1 MTLLAETFPWQLS
14 ARLMASSGVIPL
26 PPPPYPS
33 IHYGPKPPWPR
44 NGSLALLQKTGFL
57 SPLRPGDQPPEKAE
71 PLSPPPP
78 TPGESPGAGT
88 TSGESQ
94 SPLMTKKPKRTRR
107 KRCEKC
113 EGCRTKDNCGR
124 CSVCTNPNSTNSI
137 CKHRRCEV
145 LTRRR
150 PSGSLQVSAYTQPA
164 RRRQRI
170 CTHKGPT

>member
-1 MTLLAETFPWQLS
+1 
-14 ARLMASSGVIPL
+14 MASSGVIPL

-33 IHYGPKPPWPR
+33 IHYGPKPPWPP
-44 NGSLALLQKTGFL
+44 NGSLPPVLQKTGFL

-88 TSGESQ
+88 TSGDSQ

-150 PSGSLQVSAYTQPA
+150 PSLQVSRVYTA
-164 RRRQRI
+164 GRQRRMHANLMQI
-170 CTHKGPT
+170 LCSVLRGDSVSHRS